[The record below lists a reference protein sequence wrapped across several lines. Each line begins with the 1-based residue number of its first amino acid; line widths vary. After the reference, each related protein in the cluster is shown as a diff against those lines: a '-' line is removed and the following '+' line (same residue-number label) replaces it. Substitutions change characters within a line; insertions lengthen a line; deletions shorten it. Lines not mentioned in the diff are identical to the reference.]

1 MNRIIK
7 FGLAVVIVSLIAN
20 MLFRGGA
27 DKDADIPALVKN
39 GALLIDTRTAGEF
52 TGGHIEGAINIPYDI
67 IGNVISNYEADK
79 SRPIV
84 VYCHSG
90 ARSASAK
97 KQLQH
102 AGYTYVVNGGGLHH
116 MVRALGQ

>member
-1 MNRIIK
+1 MNKIIK
-7 FGLAVVIVSLIAN
+7 FGLAVVIVSILAN
-20 MLFRGGA
+20 MLLRGGA

-39 GALLIDTRTAGEF
+39 GALVIDTRSAGEYA
-52 TGGHIEGAINIPYDI
+52 GGHIEGAVNIPYDI
-67 IGNVISNYEADK
+67 IGNVIERYETDK
-79 SRPIV
+79 SRSIV

-102 AGYTYVVNGGGLHH
+102 AGYTHVVNGGGLHH
-116 MVRALGQ
+116 MQRALGQ